1 MPASYRIDT
10 AVRVIFSKAEGR
22 VTDEDLM
29 AHQIRLREDTAFNWS
44 FDQIYDYSDVTEINV
59 SDDTIRQLAK
69 RQPFLPSVK
78 RAFVV
83 KSDYVRGLAQ
93 KFLTYAELDP
103 GQVKIFDDMEAARRW
118 LYLDKV
124 RSDPPKPMK

>member
-1 MPASYRIDT
+1 MPASYKIDT

-22 VTDEDLM
+22 VTDEELL
-29 AHQIRLREDTAFNWS
+29 AHQDRLREDPAFNLS

-69 RQPFLPSVK
+69 RQPFLPSVQ

-83 KSDYVRGLAQ
+83 KSDSVRGLAQ
-93 KFLTYAELDP
+93 KFLAYAELDP
-103 GQVKIFDDMEAARRW
+103 GQVKIFDDMEAARQW

-124 RSDPPKPMK
+124 RSRPPSSTT